1 MARFLIDDEIVGRE
15 VDKTSKEDVC
25 PADFQAFAD

>member
-1 MARFLIDDEIVGRE
+1 MARFLIDGEIVGRE

-25 PADFQAFAD
+25 PSDFQAFAD